1 VFAEFFAAPLTVVVR
16 ILQLLFRLWFHTWCC
31 DGGYFMNAFR
41 LIAPAVLALGG
52 ISVIVGAVAQQ
63 NAPRTDP
70 VNGNSDIKGEITLRT
85 WTKEQYLPVLSKF
98 NAIYPNIKINIK
110 DVVYENAYSQAGQ
123 AIAANDVD
131 VWMIESS
138 RVERFVTEFPEAF
151 LDLSDWAKRYKSS
164 FDKSKWAA
172 NLVNGNVYAL
182 PTDAAPV
189 GFWYRADMFSKAAVN
204 PEEIRTWDQYINAGR
219 KVMDA
224 NSGVKMAPLFL
235 TSNIAMMIQQQG
247 GYYFDGS
254 GQITISDAKSKQALR
269 MLKRM
274 NDAGLLLNTNT
285 VNELIFSMKANR
297 VASVLLPVYM
307 ISFIKRFMPEHA
319 KLWGV
324 QQIPA
329 FAEGG
334 GRSASIGGSTLMISK
349 NSKNTEA
356 AWAFAEWYTTEGA
369 NEWFDQVGT
378 WPSYLPA
385 IREVVQ
391 TKRDPFFATPD
402 VYAPFRTT
410 ANRMRPLR
418 YTSDIDK
425 GIAAVS
431 KAQDQ
436 VLKENVKV
444 PDALEEAASELAK
457 TTGREIARE

>member
-1 VFAEFFAAPLTVVVR
+1 MKVFR
-16 ILQLLFRLWFHTWCC
+16 S
-31 DGGYFMNAFR
+31 
-41 LIAPAVLALGG
+41 IAPAVLALGG
-52 ISVIVGAVAQQ
+52 LSVMVGALAQQ

-70 VNGNSDIKGEITLRT
+70 VNGNAEIKGEITLRT
-85 WTKEQYLPVLSKF
+85 WTKEQYLPVLAKF
-98 NAIYPNIKINIK
+98 NALYPNIKVNIQ
-110 DVVYENAYSQAGQ
+110 DVLYENRYAQLRQANVS
-123 AIAANDVD
+123 AAGID
-131 VWMIESS
+131 VWMVESS
-138 RVERFVTEFPEAF
+138 SVEALVTEFPETF
-151 LDLSDWAKRYKSS
+151 LDVSNWAQRYKSS

-189 GFWYRADMFSKAAVN
+189 GFWYRADMFSKAGVN
-204 PEEIRTWDQYINAGR
+204 PSDIRTWDQYINAGR
-219 KVMDA
+219 KIMEA
-224 NSGVKMAPLFL
+224 NAGVKMAPLFL
-235 TSNIAMMIQQQG
+235 SSNISMLIQQQG
-247 GYYFDGS
+247 GYYFDSS

-274 NDAGLLLNTNT
+274 NDEGLMLTTGT

-307 ISFIKRFMPEHA
+307 VSFIKRFMPEHA

-334 GRSASIGGSTLMISK
+334 GRSASIGGSALMIPKASK
-349 NSKNTEA
+349 NSEA

-369 NEWFDQVGT
+369 NDWFDEVGT
-378 WPSYLPA
+378 WPSFLPA

-391 TKRDPFFATPD
+391 NKRDPFFATPD
-402 VYAPFRTT
+402 IYAPFRTA

-425 GIAAVS
+425 GIAAML
-431 KAQDQ
+431 KAQEQ
-436 VLKENVKV
+436 VLKQNVKV
-444 PDALEEAASELAK
+444 PNALEEAAAALAK
-457 TTGREIARE
+457 TTGREIARD

>member
-1 VFAEFFAAPLTVVVR
+1 MNT
-16 ILQLLFRLWFHTWCC
+16 FRS
-31 DGGYFMNAFR
+31 
-41 LIAPAVLALGG
+41 IVPAMLALGG
-52 ISVIVGAVAQQ
+52 LSVMIGAVAQQ

-70 VNGNSDIKGEITLRT
+70 VNGNSDIRGEITLRT

-98 NAIYPNIKINIK
+98 NALYPNIKVN
-110 DVVYENAYSQAGQ
+110 VREVLYENAYPRLGQ

-138 RVERFVTEFPEAF
+138 RVERFVTEFPDAF
-151 LDLSDWAKRYKSS
+151 LDLSAWAGGYKTK

-172 NLVNGNVYAL
+172 NLVNGSVYAL
-182 PTDAAPV
+182 PTDAAPI
-189 GFWYRADMFSKAAVN
+189 GFWYRADMFSKAGVN
-204 PEEIRTWDQYINAGR
+204 PTDLRTWDQYINAGR
-219 KVMDA
+219 KIMEA
-224 NSGVKMAPLFL
+224 NSGVKMAPLLL
-235 TSNIAMMIQQQG
+235 TSNISMLIQQQG
-247 GYYFDGS
+247 GFYFDS
-254 GQITISDAKSKQALR
+254 LGQIAISDAKSRQALR

-274 NDAGLLLNTNT
+274 NDSGLLLSTST

-297 VASVLLPVYM
+297 VATVLLPVYM

-319 KLWGV
+319 QLWGV

-334 GRSASIGGSTLMISK
+334 GRSASIGGGALLISK

-356 AWAFAEWYTTEGA
+356 AWAFTEWYTTEGA

-402 VYAPFRTT
+402 VYGPFRTT
-410 ANRMRPLR
+410 ANRMRSLR
-418 YTSDIDK
+418 YTPDIEK
-425 GIAAVS
+425 AITAAQ

-436 VLKENVKV
+436 VLKQNVKV
-444 PDALEEAASELAK
+444 SDALEEAAAELAK

>member
-1 VFAEFFAAPLTVVVR
+1 
-16 ILQLLFRLWFHTWCC
+16 
-31 DGGYFMNAFR
+31 MNAFR
-41 LIAPAVLALGG
+41 LVVPVILAIGGLSLMVGVL
-52 ISVIVGAVAQQ
+52 AQQ

-70 VNGNSDIKGEITLRT
+70 VNGNPDIKGEITLRT
-85 WTKEQYLPVLSKF
+85 WTKEQYLPVLPKF
-98 NAIYPNIKINIK
+98 NALYPNIKVNIK
-110 DVVYENAYSQAGQ
+110 EVVYENVYSQLGST
-123 AIAANDVD
+123 IVANDVD
-131 VWMIESS
+131 VYMLESP
-138 RVERFVTEFPEAF
+138 RVERLVTEFPNAF
-151 LDLSDWAKRYKSS
+151 LDLSGWAAKYKSS

-172 NLVNGNVYAL
+172 NLVNGNVYAV
-182 PTDAAPV
+182 PTDAAPI
-189 GFWYRADMFSKAAVN
+189 GLWYRADMFSKAGVT
-204 PEEIRTWDQYINAGR
+204 PSDIRTWDQYINAGR
-219 KVMDA
+219 KVMEA
-224 NSGVKMAPLFL
+224 NAGVKMAPLFL
-235 TSNIAMMIQQQG
+235 SSNISMLMQQQG
-247 GYYFDGS
+247 GYYFDSS
-254 GQITISDAKSKQALR
+254 GQITLSDVKAKQALR

-274 NDAGLLLNTNT
+274 NDAGLLLTTNT

-297 VASVLLPVYM
+297 IASVLLPVYM

-319 KLWGV
+319 TLWGA

-391 TKRDPFFATPD
+391 SKRDPFFATPD

-418 YTSDIDK
+418 HTPDIDL
-425 GIAAVS
+425 GIAAMV

-436 VLKENVKV
+436 VLKQNAKV
-444 PDALEEAASELAK
+444 PEALEEAAAALAK
-457 TTGREIARE
+457 TTGRAIAGE